1 MATQETQPPLDGDSK
16 GEAADS
22 STVDQCL
29 TMLRRKDDTSRFVG
43 LAILSSLLNHIQ
55 DPGVLSRC
63 LDSLD
68 PRFLDRL
75 LRAGK
80 PPPIQGPGMLS
91 LLFFFFAKLL
101 TKERKEKFR

>member
-80 PPPIQGPGMLS
+80 PHPLS
-91 LLFFFFAKLL
+91 RALGCFLFFFLQSC
-101 TKERKEKFR
+101 